1 MTEHEAK
8 SPIGGLLESDTHD
21 RIGVFLLRSRTRNEL
36 ASIEREEED
45 SVVVGGYCGKS
56 YFSRGVD
63 RGGGDKW
70 VPVATIPSSTS
81 TSSPRFLVKRFWY
94 AGNVR

>member
-56 YFSRGVD
+56 CFSRGVG
-63 RGGGDKW
+63 RGGRGG
-70 VPVATIPSSTS
+70 TNG
-81 TSSPRFLVKRFWY
+81 Y
-94 AGNVR
+94 Q